1 MGLFLRLHDV
11 PRPIDFQ
18 MSNIL
23 LHNLASFGNFADTL
37 IDPTTSEAPPEE
49 RHCSIIADSES
60 PRRMR

>member
-37 IDPTTSEAPPEE
+37 IDPTTNEAPP
-49 RHCSIIADSES
+49 RSANVPS
-60 PRRMR
+60 